1 MINVTV
7 AEVGDSNTRAFKQRL
22 ARMKSISFENLAE
35 MARKRMIWKIDSERK
50 RDIKTADERY
60 QGEYAAHIKDIINVE
75 VGDDG
80 SVMVGNI
87 ADMDVIVPYWEILN
101 NGGDIMGR
109 PRGWFSD
116 GQPQLGGGTGT
127 ASFEFDANGPRMIPS
142 KPMEGIHYIED
153 MFQWVDSNFQQYI
166 QDCIDGTHNLQ

>member
-1 MINVTV
+1 MINITV
-7 AEVGDSNTRAFKQRL
+7 QQVGNNNAKEFL
-22 ARMKSISFENLAE
+22 AKLNRMRNISLDNLGE

-50 RDIKTADERY
+50 REMKTADERY
-60 QGEYAAHIKDIINVE
+60 QGEYAAHIKDVITVD
-75 VGDDG
+75 VAPDG

-127 ASFEFDANGPRMIPS
+127 SSFEFDANGPRMIPS

-153 MFQWVDSNFQQYI
+153 MFQWVDANFAQYI
-166 QDCIDGTHNLQ
+166 QDCVNDTHNLQ

>member
-1 MINVTV
+1 MINISVSQ
-7 AEVGDSNTRAFKQRL
+7 VGDANTKAFKDKL
-22 ARMKSISFENLAE
+22 ARMRSISFEDIAE

-50 RDIKTADERY
+50 RDVKTSDERY
-60 QGEYAAHIKDIINVE
+60 QGEYAAHIKDIITVD
-75 VGDDG
+75 VGPDG

-101 NGGDIMGR
+101 NGGDIMGH

-116 GQPQLGGGTGT
+116 GLPQLGGGTGT
-127 ASFEFDANGPRMIPS
+127 ASFEFDENGPRMIPS

-153 MFQWVDSNFQQYI
+153 MFQWVDANFEQYI
-166 QDCIDGTHNLQ
+166 QDCINDTHNLQ